1 MSESTVLAPAAKL
14 RTIIKININTANA
27 QKRCKDNMCILVQA
41 VGAAVTVGCLAN
53 PSVPTDRHSEARH
66 ARQSADH

>member
-1 MSESTVLAPAAKL
+1 
-14 RTIIKININTANA
+14 
-27 QKRCKDNMCILVQA
+27 MCILVQA